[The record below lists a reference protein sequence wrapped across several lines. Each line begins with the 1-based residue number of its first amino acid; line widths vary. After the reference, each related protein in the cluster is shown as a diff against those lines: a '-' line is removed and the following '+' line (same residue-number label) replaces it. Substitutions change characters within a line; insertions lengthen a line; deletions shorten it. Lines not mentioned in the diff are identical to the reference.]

1 MDFEL
6 KGKKAIVSAGGSGIG
21 HAIVEEFIKQGVSI
35 STCDI
40 DENLVKELRSK
51 YPQIN
56 SEVVDV
62 GDERA
67 VKEFCIR
74 SIGFL
79 GGLDCLVNNA
89 GVAGPTLP
97 IEKIDTEDWSNCLN
111 VCLSSQFYFVKSCL
125 KQLRKSS
132 SASIVNL
139 SSAAGKYGFAFRT
152 PYASAKWGVIGLTKS
167 LSIELGKDKIRV
179 NAVLP
184 GLVAGDRQQNVL
196 RNKAQMHGK
205 SFNEVEEEAF
215 SFTSIKEYVDAKDI
229 ADQIMYLTS
238 DAGKHISGQAIS
250 IDCDTKMLL

>member
-6 KGKKAIVSAGGSGIG
+6 KGKKAIVTAGGSGIG
-21 HAIVEEFIKQGVSI
+21 HNVVEEFIKQGVSI

-40 DENLVKELRSK
+40 DKNYILELRSK
-51 YPQIN
+51 YPQIYA
-56 SEVVDV
+56 EVVDV
-62 GDERA
+62 ADELA
-67 VKEFCIR
+67 VKEFCKR
-74 SIGFL
+74 SIEFL

-89 GVAGPTLP
+89 GMAGPTSP
-97 IEKIDTEDWSNCLN
+97 VEEIDAEDWSHCLN

-125 KQLRKSS
+125 EQLRESS
-132 SASIVNL
+132 SASIINI
-139 SSAAGKYGFAFRT
+139 SSAAGKYGFALRT

-179 NAVLP
+179 NAILP

-196 RNKAQMHGK
+196 RNKAQMLGK
-205 SFNEVEEEAF
+205 SFNDVEEEAF
-215 SFTSIKEYVDAKDI
+215 SFTSIKEYVKAQDI

>member
-6 KGKKAIVSAGGSGIG
+6 KGKKAIVTAGGSGIG
-21 HAIVEEFIKQGVSI
+21 HNVVEEFIKQGVSI

-40 DENLVKELRSK
+40 DKNYILELRSK
-51 YPQIN
+51 YPQIYT
-56 SEVVDV
+56 EVVDV
-62 GDERA
+62 GDELA
-67 VKEFCIR
+67 VKEFCKR
-74 SIGFL
+74 SIEFL

-89 GVAGPTLP
+89 GMAGPTSP
-97 IEKIDTEDWSNCLN
+97 VEEIDAEDWSHCLN

-125 KQLRKSS
+125 EQLRESS
-132 SASIVNL
+132 SASIINI
-139 SSAAGKYGFAFRT
+139 SSAAGKYGFALRT
-152 PYASAKWGVIGLTKS
+152 PYASAKWGVIGFTKS

-179 NAVLP
+179 NAILP

-196 RNKAQMHGK
+196 RNKAQMLGK
-205 SFNEVEEEAF
+205 SFNDVEEEAF
-215 SFTSIKEYVDAKDI
+215 SFTSIKEYVKAQDI

>member
-21 HAIVEEFIKQGVSI
+21 HTVVEEFIKQGVSI

-40 DENLVKELRSK
+40 DKNYILELQSK
-51 YPQIN
+51 YPQIYT
-56 SEVVDV
+56 EVVDV
-62 GDERA
+62 GDELA
-67 VKEFCIR
+67 VKDFCKR
-74 SIGFL
+74 SIEFL

-89 GVAGPTLP
+89 GMAGPTSP
-97 IEKIDTEDWSNCLN
+97 VEEIDAEDWSHCLN

-125 KQLRKSS
+125 EQLRESS
-132 SASIVNL
+132 SASIINI
-139 SSAAGKYGFAFRT
+139 SSAAGKYGFALRT

-179 NAVLP
+179 NAILP

-196 RNKAQMHGK
+196 RNKAQKVGK
-205 SFNEVEEEAF
+205 SFKEVEEEAF

>member
-21 HAIVEEFIKQGVSI
+21 HTVVEEFIKQDVSI

-40 DENLVKELRSK
+40 DKDYILELRSK
-51 YPQIN
+51 YPQIYA
-56 SEVVDV
+56 EVVDV
-62 GDERA
+62 GDELA
-67 VKEFCIR
+67 VKEFCIK
-74 SIGFL
+74 SIEFL

-97 IEKIDTEDWSNCLN
+97 IEEIDTEDWSYCLS
-111 VCLSSQFYFVKSCL
+111 VCLSSQFYFIKSCL
-125 KQLRKSS
+125 NQLRKSS
-132 SASIVNL
+132 SASIINI
-139 SSAAGKYGFAFRT
+139 SSAAGKHGFALRT

-179 NAVLP
+179 NAILP

-196 RNKAQMHGK
+196 RNKAQKVGK
-205 SFNEVEEEAF
+205 SFKEVEEEAF
-215 SFTSIKEYVDAKDI
+215 SFTSIKEYVKAQDI

>member
-21 HAIVEEFIKQGVSI
+21 FSIVEEFIKQGVSI

-40 DENLVKELRSK
+40 NKNLIQELRSK
-51 YPQIN
+51 YPQVHA
-56 SEVVDV
+56 EVVDV
-62 GDERA
+62 GDEQT
-67 VKEFCIR
+67 VKEFCLN
-74 SIGFL
+74 SIEFL

-97 IEKIDTEDWSNCLN
+97 IEEIDAQDWSHCLN

-125 KQLRKSS
+125 KQLRKSY

-139 SSAAGKYGFAFRT
+139 SSAAGKYGFALRT

-179 NAVLP
+179 NAILP

-196 RNKAQMHGK
+196 RNKAQQLGK
-205 SFNEVEEEAF
+205 SFAEVEKEAF
-215 SFTSIKEYVDAKDI
+215 SFTSVKEYVQAQDI

>member
-21 HAIVEEFIKQGVSI
+21 RAIVEEFIKQGVSI

-67 VKEFCIR
+67 VKGFCTR
-74 SIGFL
+74 SIEFL

-132 SASIVNL
+132 SASIINL
-139 SSAAGKYGFAFRT
+139 SSAAGKHGFALRT

-179 NAVLP
+179 NAILP

-196 RNKAQMHGK
+196 RNKAQKVGNLLKRWRKKHFLSPPLKNMSKHRILL
-205 SFNEVEEEAF
+205 
-215 SFTSIKEYVDAKDI
+215 IK
-229 ADQIMYLTS
+229 
-238 DAGKHISGQAIS
+238 
-250 IDCDTKMLL
+250 

>member
-21 HAIVEEFIKQGVSI
+21 LSIVEEFIKQGVSI

-40 DENLVKELRSK
+40 DKNLIQELRSK
-51 YPQIN
+51 YPQVHA
-56 SEVVDV
+56 EVVDV
-62 GDERA
+62 GDEQT
-67 VKEFCIR
+67 VKEFCLN
-74 SIGFL
+74 SIEFL

-97 IEKIDTEDWSNCLN
+97 IEEIDAQDWSHCLN

-125 KQLRKSS
+125 KQLRKSY

-139 SSAAGKYGFAFRT
+139 SSAAGKYGFALRT

-179 NAVLP
+179 NAILP

-196 RNKAQMHGK
+196 RNKAQQLGK
-205 SFNEVEEEAF
+205 SFAEVEKEAF
-215 SFTSIKEYVDAKDI
+215 SFTSVKEYVQAQDI

>member
-6 KGKKAIVSAGGSGIG
+6 KGKKAIVTAGGSGIG
-21 HAIVEEFIKQGVSI
+21 HNVVEEFIKQGVSI

-40 DENLVKELRSK
+40 DKNYILELQSK
-51 YPQIN
+51 YPQIYT
-56 SEVVDV
+56 EVVDV
-62 GDERA
+62 GDELA
-67 VKEFCIR
+67 VKDFCKR
-74 SIGFL
+74 SIEFL

-89 GVAGPTLP
+89 GMAGPTSP
-97 IEKIDTEDWSNCLN
+97 VEEIDAEDWSHCLN

-125 KQLRKSS
+125 EQLRESS
-132 SASIVNL
+132 SASIINI
-139 SSAAGKYGFAFRT
+139 SSAAGKYGFALRT

-179 NAVLP
+179 NAILP

-196 RNKAQMHGK
+196 RNKAQMLGK
-205 SFNEVEEEAF
+205 SFNDVEEEAF
-215 SFTSIKEYVDAKDI
+215 SFTSIKEYVKAQDI

>member
-111 VCLSSQFYFVKSCL
+111 
-125 KQLRKSS
+125 
-132 SASIVNL
+132 
-139 SSAAGKYGFAFRT
+139 
-152 PYASAKWGVIGLTKS
+152 
-167 LSIELGKDKIRV
+167 D
-179 NAVLP
+179 
-184 GLVAGDRQQNVL
+184 
-196 RNKAQMHGK
+196 
-205 SFNEVEEEAF
+205 
-215 SFTSIKEYVDAKDI
+215 
-229 ADQIMYLTS
+229 
-238 DAGKHISGQAIS
+238 
-250 IDCDTKMLL
+250 

>member
-6 KGKKAIVSAGGSGIG
+6 NGKKAIVSAGGSGIG
-21 HAIVEEFIKQGVSI
+21 LSIVEEFIKQGVSI

-40 DENLVKELRSK
+40 DKNLIQELRSK
-51 YPQIN
+51 YPQVHA
-56 SEVVDV
+56 EVVDV
-62 GDERA
+62 GDEQT
-67 VKEFCIR
+67 VKEFCLN
-74 SIGFL
+74 SIEFL

-89 GVAGPTLP
+89 GVAGPTSP
-97 IEKIDTEDWSNCLN
+97 IEEIDAEDWSHCLN

-125 KQLRKSS
+125 KQLRKSY

-139 SSAAGKYGFAFRT
+139 SSAAGQYGFPLRT
-152 PYASAKWGVIGLTKS
+152 PYASAKWGVVGLTKS

-179 NAVLP
+179 NAILP

-196 RNKAQMHGK
+196 RNKAQQLGK
-205 SFNEVEEEAF
+205 SFAEVEKEAF
-215 SFTSIKEYVDAKDI
+215 SFTSVKEYVQAQDI

>member
-21 HAIVEEFIKQGVSI
+21 YTIVEEFVKQGVSI

-40 DENLVKELRSK
+40 DEKSIHELRKK
-51 YPQIN
+51 YPQIYA
-56 SEVVDV
+56 EVIDV

-67 VKEFCIR
+67 VKKFCIK
-74 SIGFL
+74 SIEFL

-89 GVAGPTLP
+89 GVAGPTLS
-97 IEKIDTEDWSNCLN
+97 IEEIDAEDWSHCLN

-229 ADQIMYLTS
+229 ADQIMYLAS

>member
-21 HAIVEEFIKQGVSI
+21 LSIVEEFIKQGVSI

-40 DENLVKELRSK
+40 DKNLIQELRSK
-51 YPQIN
+51 YPQVHA
-56 SEVVDV
+56 EVVDV
-62 GDERA
+62 GDEQT
-67 VKEFCIR
+67 VKEFCLN
-74 SIGFL
+74 SIEFL

-89 GVAGPTLP
+89 GVAGPTSP
-97 IEKIDTEDWSNCLN
+97 IEEIDAEDWSHCLN

-125 KQLRKSS
+125 KQLRKSC

-139 SSAAGKYGFAFRT
+139 SSAAGQFGFALRA

-179 NAVLP
+179 NAILP

-196 RNKAQMHGK
+196 RNKAQQLGK
-205 SFNEVEEEAF
+205 SFAEVEKEAF
-215 SFTSIKEYVDAKDI
+215 SFTSVKEYVQAQDI

-238 DAGKHISGQAIS
+238 DAGKHISGQTIS

>member
-21 HAIVEEFIKQGVSI
+21 RAIVEEFIKQGVWI

-132 SASIVNL
+132 SASIINL
-139 SSAAGKYGFAFRT
+139 SSAAGKHGFALRT

-179 NAVLP
+179 NAILP

-196 RNKAQMHGK
+196 RNKSQMLGK
-205 SFNEVEEEAF
+205 SFKEVEKEAF
-215 SFTSIKEYVDAKDI
+215 SFTSIKEYVDAQDI

>member
-21 HAIVEEFIKQGVSI
+21 LSIVEEFIKQGVSI

-40 DENLVKELRSK
+40 DKNLIQELRSK
-51 YPQIN
+51 YPQVN
-56 SEVVDV
+56 AKVVDV
-62 GDERA
+62 SDEQT
-67 VKEFCIR
+67 VKEFCFK
-74 SIGFL
+74 SIEFL

-97 IEKIDTEDWSNCLN
+97 IEEIDAEDWSHCLN

-125 KQLRKSS
+125 KQLRKSH

-139 SSAAGKYGFAFRT
+139 SSAAGQYGFALRT

-179 NAVLP
+179 NAILP

-196 RNKAQMHGK
+196 RNKAQQIGK
-205 SFNEVEEEAF
+205 SFAEVEKEAF
-215 SFTSIKEYVDAKDI
+215 SFTSVKEYVQAQDI

>member
-21 HAIVEEFIKQGVSI
+21 LSIVEEFIKQGVSI

-40 DENLVKELRSK
+40 DKNLIQELRSK
-51 YPQIN
+51 YPQVHA
-56 SEVVDV
+56 EVVDV
-62 GDERA
+62 GDEQT
-67 VKEFCIR
+67 VKEFCLN
-74 SIGFL
+74 SIEFL

-89 GVAGPTLP
+89 GVAGPTSP
-97 IEKIDTEDWSNCLN
+97 IEEIDAEDWSHCLN

-125 KQLRKSS
+125 KQLRKSY

-139 SSAAGKYGFAFRT
+139 SSAAGKYGFALRT

-179 NAVLP
+179 NAILP

-196 RNKAQMHGK
+196 RNKAQQLGK
-205 SFNEVEEEAF
+205 SFAEVEKEAF
-215 SFTSIKEYVDAKDI
+215 SFTSVKEYVQAQDI

>member
-21 HAIVEEFIKQGVSI
+21 LVIVEEFIRQGVSI

-40 DENLVKELRSK
+40 DEIRIQELRSK
-51 YPQIN
+51 YPQVN
-56 SEVVDV
+56 AKVVDV
-62 GDERA
+62 SDEQT
-67 VKEFCIR
+67 VKEFCLK
-74 SIGFL
+74 SIEFL

-97 IEKIDTEDWSNCLN
+97 IEEIDAEDWSHCLN

-125 KQLRKSS
+125 KQLRKSH

-139 SSAAGKYGFAFRT
+139 SSAAGQYGFALRT

-179 NAVLP
+179 NAILP

-196 RNKAQMHGK
+196 RNKAQQLGK
-205 SFNEVEEEAF
+205 SFAEVEKEAF
-215 SFTSIKEYVDAKDI
+215 SFTSVKEYVQAQDI

>member
-6 KGKKAIVSAGGSGIG
+6 KGRKVIVSAGGSGIG
-21 HAIVEEFIKQGVSI
+21 HTIVEEFIKQGVSVC
-35 STCDI
+35 TCDI
-40 DENLVKELRSK
+40 DENHIQDLRNK
-51 YPQIN
+51 YPQIYA
-56 SEVVDV
+56 EVIDV

-67 VKEFCIR
+67 VKEFCTN
-74 SIGFL
+74 SIEFL

-89 GVAGPTLP
+89 GVAGPTLA
-97 IEKIDTEDWSNCLN
+97 IEEIDAEDWSHCLN

-132 SASIVNL
+132 CASIVNL
-139 SSAAGKYGFAFRT
+139 SSAAGQYGFAFRT

-184 GLVAGDRQQNVL
+184 GLVAGARQQNVL
-196 RNKAQMHGK
+196 RNKARMLGK

-229 ADQIMYLTS
+229 ADQIMYLAS
-238 DAGKHISGQAIS
+238 DGGKHISGQAIS

>member
-21 HAIVEEFIKQGVSI
+21 LSIVEEFIKQGVSI

-40 DENLVKELRSK
+40 DKNLIQELRSK
-51 YPQIN
+51 YPQVHA
-56 SEVVDV
+56 EVVDV
-62 GDERA
+62 GDEQT
-67 VKEFCIR
+67 VKEFCLN
-74 SIGFL
+74 SIEFL

-97 IEKIDTEDWSNCLN
+97 IEEIDAQDWSHCLN

-125 KQLRKSS
+125 KQLRKSY

-139 SSAAGKYGFAFRT
+139 SSAAGKYGFALRT

-179 NAVLP
+179 NAILP
-184 GLVAGDRQQNVL
+184 GLVTGDRQQNVL
-196 RNKAQMHGK
+196 RNKAQQLGK
-205 SFNEVEEEAF
+205 SFAEVEKEAF
-215 SFTSIKEYVDAKDI
+215 SFTSVKEYVQAQDI

>member
-21 HAIVEEFIKQGVSI
+21 RAIVEEFIKQGVSI

-111 VCLSSQFYFVKSCL
+111 VCLSSQFYFVKYCL

-132 SASIVNL
+132 SASIINL
-139 SSAAGKYGFAFRT
+139 SSAAGKHGFALRT

-179 NAVLP
+179 NAILP

-196 RNKAQMHGK
+196 RNKSQMLGK
-205 SFNEVEEEAF
+205 SFNEVEKEAF
-215 SFTSIKEYVDAKDI
+215 SFTSIKEYVDAQDI

-250 IDCDTKMLL
+250 IDCDTKMLF

>member
-6 KGKKAIVSAGGSGIG
+6 NGKKAIVSAGGSGIG
-21 HAIVEEFIKQGVSI
+21 LSIVEEFIKQGVSI

-40 DENLVKELRSK
+40 DKNLIQELRSK
-51 YPQIN
+51 YPQVN
-56 SEVVDV
+56 AEVVDV
-62 GDERA
+62 SDEQT
-67 VKEFCIR
+67 VKEFCLK
-74 SIGFL
+74 SIEFL

-97 IEKIDTEDWSNCLN
+97 IEEIDAEDWSHCLN

-125 KQLRKSS
+125 KQLRKSH

-139 SSAAGKYGFAFRT
+139 SSAAGQYGFALRT

-179 NAVLP
+179 NAILP

-196 RNKAQMHGK
+196 RNKAQQLGK
-205 SFNEVEEEAF
+205 SFAEVEKEAF
-215 SFTSIKEYVDAKDI
+215 SFTSVKEYVQAQDI

>member
-21 HAIVEEFIKQGVSI
+21 LVIVEEFIRQGVSI

-40 DENLVKELRSK
+40 DENRIQELRSK

-56 SEVVDV
+56 AEVIDV

-67 VKEFCIR
+67 VKEFCIK
-74 SIGFL
+74 SNEFL

-89 GVAGPTLP
+89 GVAGPTLS
-97 IEKIDTEDWSNCLN
+97 IEEIDAEDWSHCLN

-132 SASIVNL
+132 SASIINL
-139 SSAAGKYGFAFRT
+139 SSAAGQYGFALRT

-167 LSIELGKDKIRV
+167 LSIELGKDKVRV
-179 NAVLP
+179 NAILP

-196 RNKAQMHGK
+196 RNKAQMLGK

-229 ADQIMYLTS
+229 ADQIMYLAS